1 MDLLVAVCGS
11 MVRPRSTP
19 SVVFP
24 VFPLFCTPNYTRLT
38 VLCARG
44 KPAFISLFPHAHS
57 LHRLAVAFSISTD
70 PTCPIGLRGNSR
82 QTFEKCRKSPAS
94 SHAQAGPDRVEGQAP
109 KPPRSSS
116 VSTTTELD
124 DQWKTTVQGC
134 GNPRNARYNSAIPRT
149 VILAA

>member
-24 VFPLFCTPNYTRLT
+24 VFPLFCAPNYTRQT
-38 VLCARG
+38 VLYARV
-44 KPAFISLFPHAHS
+44 KPAFITLFPHVHS
-57 LHRLAVAFSISTD
+57 QHMLAVAFSISTD
-70 PTCPIGLRGNSR
+70 PTCPIGLRGNGK
-82 QTFEKCRKSPAS
+82 QTFERRRKSPVS
-94 SHAQAGPDRVEGQAP
+94 SHTQAGPDRVEGQTP

-116 VSTTTELD
+116 GSTTTELD

-134 GNPRNARYNSAIPRT
+134 GNPRTARYNSAIPRT
-149 VILAA
+149 VSLAA